1 VIVTYYSYKGGV
13 GRSMAMA
20 NVADILA
27 RRGARVLMIDFD
39 LEAPGLE
46 QYFQIHQPSA
56 RRHLGLLDLLLEF
69 KHAMSVGSGA
79 AASAD
84 FRDVRRFILPVYER
98 LPGDGCLDLMPAG
111 EREDPAQLERYA
123 LNVRSFDWQDFYF
136 NWEGELFFEWL
147 RGQLVPE
154 RYDLVLVDSRT
165 GVTEMGGICAYQLGD
180 AIVMMCAA
188 NHQNVRGTQN
198 VAADFLSPQVLALR
212 QNRPPQIVV
221 VPARVEQRRQE
232 LLDEFMARFEAA
244 FGDRVP
250 EALRARGMGFA
261 DLLVPY
267 EPQYAFD
274 ERILADP
281 ANVAQRERIATA
293 FHRLA
298 DAMTYLAAPGTRLAA
313 LARDAGGTSPQVAA
327 QYDLTAR
334 FAGYDAYIVTA
345 TADSATA
352 EAFAAQLK
360 RADLRAFVD
369 ELEAVP
375 PPEWQRRSEQ
385 QLFHSKALVVFL
397 GPGGLTPAQSDGLLR
412 VVAAVRASRDFVTIK
427 VLLPGASPAP
437 APGRA
442 GPGLG
447 GEIFDLPEGVSADRF
462 DPLVTRIA
470 VLAPARPAP
479 ASAGAPPEG
488 ADPDYTLTWT
498 AGGTAVAVSSPFRP
512 LERFQEHDAAFFFG
526 RDGLRASLLDHLRSQ
541 ARVWVLGPSG
551 SGKRSLVM
559 AGAFSELR
567 RSHALDAPRRLER
580 MVPGTDPVAS
590 LTRVLARLA
599 PGAVADARHV
609 LFVDELEKVFAPGF
623 DASLRTRFLER
634 VAALERERPDIVTV
648 IAARSDFVRALAST
662 PLPVPADD
670 AGVVRVGE
678 LTRDELRQAI
688 EKPTARA
695 GLTFEPGLV
704 DRIIED
710 LGTECFRLPLLQL
723 LLQSLYER
731 RREGFLTNAAYD
743 DMGGVRGLLV
753 ARADAAMDGLD
764 DEERALARRL
774 LPRLV
779 NVGPHPAADR
789 IRRALRAEL
798 ASKAAPGEA
807 VEALLER
814 LAASRL
820 VVLCTS
826 GPDAP
831 AAELVHPVLAQ
842 QWPRLREWI
851 EADREFLRWREL
863 LNAYR
868 ADWEKSKRD
877 PGGLL
882 SGAQLEAAGAWRSSR
897 GADLNAQELE
907 FVGRGQT
914 RTKTA
919 RTRRWAAVALAVVC
933 VLALASS
940 WWAQRQSAGNE
951 LKAERQS
958 AGAALEAE
966 RQARERAETALRLVV
981 EADSFAAERDYPAAI
996 ERYSKAIDDYPEP
1009 ELVYVKRGQ
1018 AYAATANPDYERA
1031 LADLSEAI
1039 RLRPGRT
1046 ENYLLRGAVR
1056 SSTGDWAGAEADFD
1070 QAIAFKDSNPV
1081 AYYSRAVV
1089 RDAMGKND
1097 AALADYAEAIA
1108 LNKNYVEAY
1117 FKRGSLLERMNRR
1130 DAAIAD
1136 YRTVAAMTTGQT
1148 RTLAERRLAQLGY
1161 KAAPAD
1167 VRATR
1172 VFLHYVEL
1180 PDPQLVARVEKAL
1193 AQGPG
1198 LVVQG
1203 SKGVPG
1209 LRTSGDVRYF
1219 FPQDEKAAT
1228 EVRDRVELA
1237 FAQEGYRLR
1246 LELLPLDAKRFKKDQ
1261 PGDVEVW
1268 IPPLGATTLLQ
1279 EAIQRKR

>member
-1 VIVTYYSYKGGV
+1 VIVTFYSYKGGV

-56 RRHLGLLDLLLEF
+56 RRHAGLLDLLLEF
-69 KHAMSVGSGA
+69 KHAMSVGSGE

-111 EREDPAQLERYA
+111 EREDPAQLEHYA
-123 LNVRSFDWQDFYF
+123 FNVRSFDWQDFYF

-180 AIVMMCAA
+180 VIVMMCAA

-212 QNRPPQIVV
+212 QSRPPQIVV
-221 VPARVEQRRQE
+221 VPARIEQRRQE
-232 LLDEFMARFEAA
+232 LLDEFMARFAA
-244 FGDRVP
+244 TFGDSVP
-250 EALRARGMGFA
+250 EALRARGIGFA

-313 LARDAGGTSPQVAA
+313 LAQDAGDTPPQVAA

-334 FAGYDAYIVTA
+334 YASYDAYIVTA
-345 TADSATA
+345 TADCATA
-352 EAFAAQLK
+352 EAFAEALK

-369 ELEAVP
+369 ELDAVP

-385 QLFHSKALVVFL
+385 QLFHSRALVVFI
-397 GPGGLTPAQSDGLLR
+397 GPGGLTPAQSEGLQH
-412 VVAAVRASRDFVTIK
+412 VVAAVRASRNFVTVK
-427 VLLPGASPAP
+427 VLLPSASPAP
-437 APGRA
+437 T
-442 GPGLG
+442 PGLG
-447 GEIFDLPEGVSADRF
+447 EEILDLREGVSANKL
-462 DPLVTRIA
+462 DPLVARIA
-470 VLAPARPAP
+470 ALAPARPEP
-479 ASAGAPPEG
+479 AVEGAPPES
-488 ADPDYTLTWT
+488 ADQEHTLTWT
-498 AGGTAVAVSSPFRP
+498 TRGTAVAVSSPFRP

-526 RDGLRASLLDHLRSQ
+526 RNELRARLLDHLRSR

-567 RSHALDAPRRLER
+567 RSYAPDSPRRLER
-580 MVPGTDPVAS
+580 IVPGTDPVAS

-599 PGAVADARHV
+599 PGAGADARHV
-609 LFVDELEKVFAPGF
+609 LFIDELEKVFAPSF
-623 DASLRTRFLER
+623 DARLRTRFLER
-634 VAALERERPDIVTV
+634 VAALERKRPDIVTV
-648 IAARSDFVRALAST
+648 IAVRSDFVRALAGT

-670 AGVVRVGE
+670 AGVVRVGD

-710 LGTECFRLPLLQL
+710 LGTEAFRLPLLQL
-723 LLQSLYER
+723 LLQSLYVR

-743 DMGGVRGLLV
+743 DMGGVRGLLI
-753 ARADAAMDGLD
+753 ARADAALDGLND
-764 DEERALARRL
+764 AERALARRV

-789 IRRALRAEL
+789 IRRALRSEFE
-798 ASKAAPGEA
+798 SKAAPGEA
-807 VEALLER
+807 VATLLEQ
-814 LAASRL
+814 LTASRL
-820 VVLCTS
+820 VVLCTAES
-826 GPDAP
+826 EAP

-842 QWPRLREWI
+842 QWPRLREWV

-863 LNAYR
+863 LSAYR

-882 SGAQLEAAGAWRSSR
+882 SGAQLEAAKAWRDSR

-907 FVGRGQT
+907 FIGLGQMRGSMA
-914 RTKTA
+914 A
-919 RTRRWAAVALAVVC
+919 RTRRWAAVALAIVC
-933 VLALASS
+933 SLALALG
-940 WWAQRQSAGNE
+940 WWWWMAEQQLARAR
-951 LKAERQS
+951 AER
-958 AGAALEAE
+958 AIL
-966 RQARERAETALRLVV
+966 LVA
-981 EADSFAAERDYPAAI
+981 EADAFAAERNYPKAM
-996 ERYSKAIDDYPEP
+996 ERYTKAIPDYHESD
-1009 ELVYVKRGQ
+1009 LDRVYAKRGQ
-1018 AYAATANPDYERA
+1018 AYAE
-1031 LADLSEAI
+1031 LADPGYDSAI
-1039 RLRPGRT
+1039 ADLTTAIKLRPGRV
-1046 ENYLLRGAVR
+1046 ENYLLRGALRATTV
-1056 SSTGDWAGAEADFD
+1056 DWAGAKEDFD
-1070 QAIAFKDSNPV
+1070 VAIDLRPADP
-1081 AYYSRAVV
+1081 AMYYRRAVV
-1089 RDAMGKND
+1089 HDAQGKND
-1097 AALADYAEAIA
+1097 AALADYEKAIELRPDDVEAD
-1108 LNKNYVEAY
+1108 VEAY
-1117 FKRGSLLERMNRR
+1117 LKRGSLLQRMGRV

-1136 YRTVAAMTTGQT
+1136 YRKVAALTMRLDT
-1148 RTLAERRLAQLGY
+1148 RTLAERRLAQLGD
-1161 KAAPAD
+1161 KTAPAD
-1167 VRATR
+1167 VRVTR
-1172 VFLHYVEL
+1172 VFLHYV
-1180 PDPQLVARVEKAL
+1180 DGSDAQLVDQVAKAL
-1193 AQGPG
+1193 AQIPG
-1198 LVVQG
+1198 LAVKG
-1203 SKGVPG
+1203 SEEVPG
-1209 LRTSGDVRYF
+1209 RRTSGNVRYF
-1219 FPQDEKAAT
+1219 FPQDERAAAQ
-1228 EVRDRVELA
+1228 VRDRVERALS
-1237 FAQEGYRLR
+1237 QGGYTLR
-1246 LELLPLDAKRFKKDQ
+1246 LSLLLLDATRSKKEK
-1261 PGDVEVW
+1261 PGDLEVW
-1268 IPPLGATTLLQ
+1268 IPPLRATSLLQ
-1279 EAIQRKR
+1279 EAIQSKR

>member
-1 VIVTYYSYKGGV
+1 VIVTFYSYKGGV

-69 KHAMSVGSGA
+69 KHAMSVGSGE

-98 LPGDGCLDLMPAG
+98 LPNDGCLDLMSAG

-180 AIVMMCAA
+180 VIVMMCAA

-221 VPARVEQRRQE
+221 VPARIEQRRQE
-232 LLDEFMARFEAA
+232 LLDEFMARFEAT

-250 EALRARGMGFA
+250 AALRARGMGFA

-313 LARDAGGTSPQVAA
+313 LARDTGGIPQQVAA

-345 TADSATA
+345 IADSATA
-352 EAFAAQLK
+352 EAFAAALK

-385 QLFHSKALVVFL
+385 QLFHSRALVVFI
-397 GPGGLTPAQSDGLLR
+397 GPGGLTPAQSEGLQR
-412 VVAAVRASRDFVTIK
+412 VAAAVRASREFVTIK
-427 VLLPGASPAP
+427 VLLPGASLAP
-437 APGRA
+437 TPGR
-442 GPGLG
+442 PGAALG
-447 GEIFDLPEGVSADRF
+447 GEFFDLRDGVPENGL

-470 VLAPARPAP
+470 ALAPARPAP
-479 ASAGAPPEG
+479 ADAGAPPEG
-488 ADPDYTLTWT
+488 ADADYTLTWT
-498 AGGTAVAVSSPFRP
+498 TGGTAVAVSSPFRP
-512 LERFQEHDAAFFFG
+512 LERFQEHDASFFFG
-526 RDGLRASLLDHLRSQ
+526 RDALRTSLLDHLRSQ

-567 RSHALDAPRRLER
+567 RSHAADATRRLER
-580 MVPGTDPVAS
+580 IVPGADPIAN
-590 LTRVLARLA
+590 LARVLTRLA
-599 PGAVADARHV
+599 PGKGADARHV
-609 LFVDELEKVFAPGF
+609 LFVDELEKVFAPDF
-623 DASLRTRFLER
+623 DAGLRMRFLER
-634 VAALERERPDIVTV
+634 VAALARERPDIVTV
-648 IAARSDFVRALAST
+648 LAVRSDFVRALART

-753 ARADAAMDGLD
+753 ARADAALDGLN
-764 DEERALARRL
+764 DEERALARRV

-798 ASKAAPGEA
+798 VSKAAPDAA
-807 VEALLER
+807 VAALLER
-814 LAASRL
+814 LTASRL

-826 GPDAP
+826 GREAP
-831 AAELVHPVLAQ
+831 AAELVHPALAQ

-851 EADREFLRWREL
+851 EVDREFLRWREL

-882 SGAQLEAAGAWRSSR
+882 SGAQLETAKAWSSSR

-907 FVGRGQT
+907 FIGLGEARG
-914 RTKTA
+914 KTA
-919 RTRRWAAVALAVVC
+919 LTRRWAAVALVVVC
-933 VLALASS
+933 GLALASS
-940 WWAQRQSAGNE
+940 WWAQRQSAE
-951 LKAERQS
+951 Q
-958 AGAALEAE
+958 
-966 RQARERAETALRLVV
+966 LRLKV
-981 EADSFAAERDYPAAI
+981 ENAISLVAEGDSFAAARDYPTAI
-996 ERYSKAIDDYPEP
+996 ERYGKAIDGYPEP
-1009 ELVYVKRGQ
+1009 EIVYVKRGQ

-1031 LADLSEAI
+1031 IADFSAAI

-1046 ENYLLRGAVR
+1046 ENYLLRGAAL
-1056 SSTGDWAGAEADFD
+1056 STTGDWAGAEADFD
-1070 QAIAFKDSNPV
+1070 EAIALDDEDPA
-1081 AYYSRAVV
+1081 AYYSRAVAH
-1089 RDAMGKND
+1089 DAQGENEP
-1097 AALADYAEAIA
+1097 ALADYAKAIA
-1108 LNKNYVEAY
+1108 LRKDYVEAY
-1117 FKRGSLLERMNRR
+1117 LKRGALLQRMGRR

-1136 YRTVAAMTTGQT
+1136 YRMVAAMTTGDT
-1148 RTLAERRLAQLGY
+1148 RTLAESRLAQLGY
-1161 KAAPAD
+1161 KATPAD
-1167 VRATR
+1167 ARMTR
-1172 VFLHYVEL
+1172 VFVQYVER
-1180 PDPQLVARVEKAL
+1180 PDAQLVTRVEKAL
-1193 AQGPG
+1193 AQIPG
-1198 LVVQG
+1198 VVVQG
-1203 SKGVPG
+1203 SEEISGR
-1209 LRTSGDVRYF
+1209 RTSGDVRYF
-1219 FPQDEKAAT
+1219 FPQDEKAAA

-1237 FAQEGYRLR
+1237 FAQEGYKLR
-1246 LELLPLDAKRFKKDQ
+1246 LHLLPLDAKRFRKEQ

>member
-1 VIVTYYSYKGGV
+1 MIVTFYSYKGGV

-69 KHAMSVGSGA
+69 KHAMSVGSGE

-180 AIVMMCAA
+180 VIVMMCAA

-221 VPARVEQRRQE
+221 VPARIEQRRQE
-232 LLDEFMARFEAA
+232 LLDEFMARFEAT

-313 LARDAGGTSPQVAA
+313 LARDAGGTAPQVAA

-385 QLFHSKALVVFL
+385 QLFHSRALVVFI
-397 GPGGLTPAQSDGLLR
+397 GPGGLTPAQSEGLQR
-412 VVAAVRASRDFVTIK
+412 VAAAVRASREFVTIK
-427 VLLPGASPAP
+427 VLLPGASLAP
-437 APGRA
+437 TPGRQGTA
-442 GPGLG
+442 LG
-447 GEIFDLPEGVSADRF
+447 GEFFDLRDGVPANGL

-470 VLAPARPAP
+470 ALAPARPAP
-479 ASAGAPPEG
+479 ADAGAPPEG
-488 ADPDYTLTWT
+488 ADADYTLTWT
-498 AGGTAVAVSSPFRP
+498 TGGTAVAVSSPFRP

-526 RDGLRASLLDHLRSQ
+526 RDGLRTSLLDHLRTQ

-567 RSHALDAPRRLER
+567 RSHAADATRRLER
-580 MVPGTDPVAS
+580 IVPGADPVAS

-599 PGAVADARHV
+599 PGADADARHV
-609 LFVDELEKVFAPGF
+609 LFVDELEKVFAPDF
-623 DASLRTRFLER
+623 DAGLRTRFLER
-634 VAALERERPDIVTV
+634 VAALARERPDIVTV
-648 IAARSDFVRALAST
+648 LAVRSDFVRALART

-670 AGVVRVGE
+670 AGVVRIGD

-710 LGTECFRLPLLQL
+710 LGTEAFRLPLLQL
-723 LLQSLYER
+723 VLQSLYER

-753 ARADAAMDGLD
+753 ARADAAMDGLND
-764 DEERALARRL
+764 AGARARASRPAATRERRAAFGRGPDPARAPGRARVEGGARRSRGGPARAARGVAARRALHLRARGAGGRARAPGARPAMAAAARVDRSRPRVPALARTAERVSRGL
-774 LPRLV
+774 GEEQAGPRGAARRRAARNGQSLARLPRRRSERAGARVHRCRPDTRQDGPDTALGGRRVGGRLRSGAGVQLV
-779 NVGPHPAADR
+779 GATAVCGAA
-789 IRRALRAEL
+789 
-798 ASKAAPGEA
+798 
-807 VEALLER
+807 
-814 LAASRL
+814 AASRSSRRSRWSPKP
-820 VVLCTS
+820 TRSPSS
-826 GPDAP
+826 GTT
-831 AAELVHPVLAQ
+831 
-842 QWPRLREWI
+842 R
-851 EADREFLRWREL
+851 
-863 LNAYR
+863 
-868 ADWEKSKRD
+868 
-877 PGGLL
+877 
-882 SGAQLEAAGAWRSSR
+882 WRSS
-897 GADLNAQELE
+897 A
-907 FVGRGQT
+907 
-914 RTKTA
+914 
-919 RTRRWAAVALAVVC
+919 TRRP
-933 VLALASS
+933 SP
-940 WWAQRQSAGNE
+940 
-951 LKAERQS
+951 
-958 AGAALEAE
+958 
-966 RQARERAETALRLVV
+966 T
-981 EADSFAAERDYPAAI
+981 
-996 ERYSKAIDDYPEP
+996 
-1009 ELVYVKRGQ
+1009 
-1018 AYAATANPDYERA
+1018 
-1031 LADLSEAI
+1031 
-1039 RLRPGRT
+1039 
-1046 ENYLLRGAVR
+1046 
-1056 SSTGDWAGAEADFD
+1056 
-1070 QAIAFKDSNPV
+1070 
-1081 AYYSRAVV
+1081 
-1089 RDAMGKND
+1089 
-1097 AALADYAEAIA
+1097 
-1108 LNKNYVEAY
+1108 
-1117 FKRGSLLERMNRR
+1117 
-1130 DAAIAD
+1130 
-1136 YRTVAAMTTGQT
+1136 
-1148 RTLAERRLAQLGY
+1148 
-1161 KAAPAD
+1161 
-1167 VRATR
+1167 
-1172 VFLHYVEL
+1172 
-1180 PDPQLVARVEKAL
+1180 
-1193 AQGPG
+1193 
-1198 LVVQG
+1198 
-1203 SKGVPG
+1203 
-1209 LRTSGDVRYF
+1209 
-1219 FPQDEKAAT
+1219 
-1228 EVRDRVELA
+1228 
-1237 FAQEGYRLR
+1237 
-1246 LELLPLDAKRFKKDQ
+1246 
-1261 PGDVEVW
+1261 
-1268 IPPLGATTLLQ
+1268 IPSPKSCT
-1279 EAIQRKR
+1279 

>member
-1 VIVTYYSYKGGV
+1 VIVTFYSYKGGV

-69 KHAMSVGSGA
+69 KRAMSVGSGE

-180 AIVMMCAA
+180 VIVMMCAA

-212 QNRPPQIVV
+212 QNQPPQIVV
-221 VPARVEQRRQE
+221 VPARIEQRRQE

-250 EALRARGMGFA
+250 EALRARGIGFA

-313 LARDAGGTSPQVAA
+313 LARDAGGTPPQVAA

-334 FAGYDAYIVTA
+334 FAGYDAYIATA
-345 TADSATA
+345 TADCATA

-385 QLFHSKALVVFL
+385 QLFHSRALVVFI
-397 GPGGLTPAQSDGLLR
+397 GPGGLTPAQSEGLQR
-412 VVAAVRASRDFVTIK
+412 VAAAVRASRDFVTVK

-437 APGRA
+437 TPGRA

-447 GEIFDLPEGVSADRF
+447 GETFDLREGVSADKL

-470 VLAPARPAP
+470 ALAPARPEP
-479 ASAGAPPEG
+479 ASGGAPPEG
-488 ADPDYTLTWT
+488 ADPEYTLTWT
-498 AGGTAVAVSSPFRP
+498 TGGTAVAVSSPFRP
-512 LERFQEHDAAFFFG
+512 LERFQEHDAPFFFG

-567 RSHALDAPRRLER
+567 RSHAPDAPRRLER
-580 MVPGTDPVAS
+580 IVPGTDPVAS

-599 PGAVADARHV
+599 PGTGAAARHV
-609 LFVDELEKVFAPGF
+609 LFVDELEKVFAAGF

-648 IAARSDFVRALAST
+648 IAARADFVRALAST

-710 LGTECFRLPLLQL
+710 LGTEAFRLPLLQL

-753 ARADAAMDGLD
+753 ARADADMDGLND
-764 DEERALARRL
+764 AERALARRV

-779 NVGPHPAADR
+779 NVGPHLAADR
-789 IRRALRAEL
+789 TRRALRAEL
-798 ASKAAPGEA
+798 ASKSAPGEA

-814 LAASRL
+814 LTAARL

-826 GPDAP
+826 GPEAP

-882 SGAQLEAAGAWRSSR
+882 SGAQLETAEAWRGSR

-907 FVGRGQT
+907 FIGLGQKQRG
-914 RTKTA
+914 KKA
-919 RTRRWAAVALAVVC
+919 RTGRWAAVAVV
-933 VLALASS
+933 VVFGLALASS
-940 WWAQRQSAGNE
+940 WWAQQQSAGN
-951 LKAERQS
+951 
-958 AGAALEAE
+958 ALQAE
-966 RQARERAETALRLVV
+966 RQARERAEAAIQLVV
-981 EADSFAAERDYPAAI
+981 EADSFAAERDYQTAI
-996 ERYSKAIDDYPEP
+996 DRYTKAIDDYPEP

-1031 LADLSEAI
+1031 LADFSEAI
-1039 RLRPGRT
+1039 KLRPGRT

-1056 SSTGDWAGAEADFD
+1056 STTGDWAGAEADFD
-1070 QAIAFKDSNPV
+1070 EAIALDDKDAA

-1089 RDAMGKND
+1089 HDAQGEND
-1097 AALADYAEAIA
+1097 PALADYAKAIA
-1108 LNKNYVEAY
+1108 LRKDYVEAY
-1117 FKRGSLLERMNRR
+1117 FKRGSLLQRMGRG
-1130 DAAIAD
+1130 DAASAD
-1136 YRTVAAMTTGQT
+1136 YRTVAALTTSRDT

-1167 VRATR
+1167 VRVTR
-1172 VFLHYVEL
+1172 VFLQYVER
-1180 PDPQLVARVEKAL
+1180 PDAQLVARVEKAL
-1193 AQGPG
+1193 SQSPG

-1203 SKGVPG
+1203 SEEVPG
-1209 LRTSGDVRYF
+1209 RRTSGDVRYF
-1219 FPQDEKAAT
+1219 FPQDEKVAT

-1237 FAQEGYRLR
+1237 FAQEGYKLR
-1246 LELLPLDAKRFKKDQ
+1246 LELLPLDAKRFKKEQ